1 MLGRGDR
8 CSEVLRCEVVV
19 EMQRV
24 RVAGGRRDVVGPGPV
39 DGGERG
45 RRGFEGLEEPGV
57 AASDG
62 VNGRREAE
70 GFEVGLELDVLET
83 PFLRISDG
91 DFVAVDTLLFFFG
104 EGGGGREGDEE
115 AG

>member
-1 MLGRGDR
+1 MLRRGDR
-8 CSEVLRCEVVV
+8 RNEVLRREVVV
-19 EMQRV
+19 EMQSV
-24 RVAGGRRDVVGPGPV
+24 RVAGGRRDVVGLGPV
-39 DGGERG
+39 NGGERG

-62 VNGRREAE
+62 VNGRRKAE

-83 PFLRISDG
+83 PFLRVSDG
-91 DFVAVDTLLFFFG
+91 DFVAVDTLLCFFG
-104 EGGGGREGDEE
+104 EGGRGREGGEE